1 METPGDQPLASWGP
15 ERSAELAELTTAAM
29 PGEAHTAD
37 ELLSCCWDDPGVVLA
52 MPDGTA
58 AVSAVVRRWDDW
70 AVGFVKLLA
79 VHPGARRR
87 GVGRRLLAAAEEWA
101 VGQGASEMQLGGSA
115 PFYLWPGVD
124 VQALAMLCLTESAG
138 YEVSGAALNMSVPA
152 TFRAPTPAGY
162 RIVRVLED
170 DDVGRVEALVGPVW
184 PEWLAETRRG
194 VDQGGCFA
202 AIEEETGTVAAFAC
216 HSVNRAAWFGPTGT
230 APDRR
235 HQGLG
240 VALLA
245 EVCRDLMV
253 AGYADAEICWLGPVG
268 FYASAGGSVS
278 RVFQLGRK
286 RLPPT

>member
-1 METPGDQPLASWGP
+1 METWGP
-15 ERSAELAELTTAAM
+15 ERAAELAELTTAAM
-29 PGEAHTAD
+29 PAEGLTAD

-52 MPDGTA
+52 TPDGVG
-58 AVSAVVRRWDDW
+58 AVSAVVRRWDDY

-79 VHPGARRR
+79 VHPGARRT
-87 GVGRRLLAAAEEWA
+87 GVGRRLLAEAEEWA
-101 VGQGASEMQLGGSA
+101 AAQGASEMQLGGSA

-124 VQALAMLCLTESAG
+124 VQALAMLCLTEAAG
-138 YEVSGAALNMSVPA
+138 YQPSGAALNMSVPV
-152 TFRAPTPAGY
+152 TFRAPTPDGF
-162 RIVRVLED
+162 RLVRVLEE
-170 DDVGRVEALVGPVW
+170 DDVRRVEALIGPVW
-184 PEWLAETRRG
+184 PEWVAETRRG

-202 AIEEETGTVAAFAC
+202 AIDEATGTAAAFAC

-235 HQGLG
+235 HRGLG

-253 AGYADAEICWLGPVG
+253 AGYGDVEICWLGPIG

-278 RVFQLGRK
+278 RVFHLARK
-286 RLPPT
+286 PLSPV